1 MNTLFDARLAD
12 CRRIFLRNYVVD
24 ANIGIHAHEKNGAQ
38 RVALNVDVFVPLS
51 LSTPRHDRI
60 HEVIDYDFIR
70 LAIKHRIEQ
79 GHINLQETLVD
90 DVARAL
96 LAHPAV
102 RAVRVASEKPDV
114 YDDDDAVGIEIVQ
127 FKEGDLTRRYA
138 CNSETTRTTSS
149 YRACYA

>member
-1 MNTLFDARLAD
+1 MNALFDARLAD

-38 RVALNVDVFVPLS
+38 RVALNVDVFVALS

-102 RAVRVASEKPDV
+102 RAVRVSSEKPDV
-114 YDDDDAVGIEIVQ
+114 YDDVDAVGIEVVH
-127 FKEGDLTRRYA
+127 FKEGA
-138 CNSETTRTTSS
+138 
-149 YRACYA
+149 

>member
-1 MNTLFDARLAD
+1 MNALFDARLAD

-90 DVARAL
+90 DIARAL

-102 RAVRVASEKPDV
+102 RAVRVSSAKPDV
-114 YDDDDAVGIEIVQ
+114 YEDVDAVGIEVVH
-127 FKEGDLTRRYA
+127 FKEGA
-138 CNSETTRTTSS
+138 
-149 YRACYA
+149 

>member
-1 MNTLFDARLAD
+1 MNALFDARLAD

-90 DVARAL
+90 DIARAL

-102 RAVRVASEKPDV
+102 RAVRVSSEKPDV
-114 YDDDDAVGIEIVQ
+114 YDDVDAVGIEVVH
-127 FKEGDLTRRYA
+127 FKESA
-138 CNSETTRTTSS
+138 
-149 YRACYA
+149 

>member
-1 MNTLFDARLAD
+1 MNALFDARLAD

-70 LAIKHRIEQ
+70 LTIMHRIEQ

-96 LAHPAV
+96 LSHPAV
-102 RAVRVASEKPDV
+102 RAVRVSSEKPDV
-114 YDDDDAVGIEIVQ
+114 YDDVDAVGIEIVH
-127 FKEGDLTRRYA
+127 FKEGV
-138 CNSETTRTTSS
+138 
-149 YRACYA
+149 

>member
-1 MNTLFDARLAD
+1 MNALFDARLAD

-38 RVALNVDVFVPLS
+38 RVALNVDVFVSLS

-102 RAVRVASEKPDV
+102 RAVRVSSEKPDV
-114 YDDDDAVGIEIVQ
+114 YDDVDAVGIEIVH
-127 FKEGDLTRRYA
+127 FKEGP
-138 CNSETTRTTSS
+138 
-149 YRACYA
+149 

>member
-1 MNTLFDARLAD
+1 MNSLLDSRLAD

-38 RVALNVDVFVPLS
+38 RVALNVDVFVALR

-70 LAIKHRIEQ
+70 LAIKQRIDR

-96 LAHPAV
+96 LSHPAV
-102 RAVRVASEKPDV
+102 RAVRVSSEKPDV
-114 YDDDDAVGIEIVQ
+114 YEDVDAVGIEVVH
-127 FKEGDLTRRYA
+127 FKEGA
-138 CNSETTRTTSS
+138 
-149 YRACYA
+149 